1 MKSKDLPVIEDPKP
15 LQIISLEN
23 STKYDAHRKSPQK
36 ILNART
42 RTQRL
47 QKHTNSSLLIHTQR
61 QPTHTL
67 PTTHTTKNI
76 RNKRNTPHTHD
87 TNNTHHTTPNTH
99 TTQHTPQHTSYP
111 HNTARTPLEDSRGI
125 INSFITILINLF
137 LKSTAIIFILYLNYL
152 I

>member
-15 LQIISLEN
+15 LQMITLEN

-47 QKHTNSSLLIHTQR
+47 QKHTQFNFAHTHTQR

-76 RNKRNTPHTHD
+76 RNKRNTPHTH
-87 TNNTHHTTPNTH
+87 TTQTTH
-99 TTQHTPQHTSYP
+99 TTQHPTHIP
-111 HNTARTPLEDSRGI
+111 HNTHHNIHPTRTTPHALLWKTLEGS
-125 INSFITILINLF
+125 
-137 LKSTAIIFILYLNYL
+137 STRLSPSLSIFF
-152 I
+152 